1 MYVFGK
7 GKSATTVE
15 APSTQIQ
22 VGQKFTI
29 TGTVLDI
36 SPAQSG
42 TAAISEKDM
51 SAWMEY
57 LHKQLPKPTDAVGVT
72 VDLIALDPNG
82 NQIYIGQ
89 TTSNIDGTYGFSWA
103 PEVPGLYQITAI
115 FAGSNSYGSSTASTY
130 LTAVEEPATPPPATP
145 IPLTTADMYF
155 VPAVAGIIVSI
166 FIVGVILALLMI
178 KKRP

>member
-1 MYVFGK
+1 M
-7 GKSATTVE
+7 
-15 APSTQIQ
+15 
-22 VGQKFTI
+22 
-29 TGTVLDI
+29 

-57 LHKQLPKPTDAVGVT
+57 LHKQLPKPTNATGVT

-82 NQIYIGQ
+82 NMVYIGQ
-89 TTSNIDGTYGFSWA
+89 ATSNIDGTFGYSWA

-130 LTAVEEPATPPPATP
+130 LTAIEAPTTPSPTP
-145 IPLTTADMYF
+145 QPLTSTADMYF
-155 VPAVAGIIVSI
+155 IPAIAGIVVLT
-166 FIVGVILALLMI
+166 IVGFAILALLVLR
-178 KKRP
+178 KRP